1 MHVLDAS
8 AVLALLYS
16 EPGSDEVLSRIDGSI
31 MSSVNLAEVLQKA
44 SQVGQ
49 DPGEIAD
56 LLKTLVAG
64 IVPFDEV
71 MAAETAALWRSTK
84 HAGLSLGDRACIS
97 LSIAMN
103 GIAVT
108 ADRVWGTLEVPGLN
122 VHVIRR

>member
-16 EPGSDEVLSRIDGSI
+16 EPGAEEVLSRIDGSI

-49 DPGEIAD
+49 DPHEISD

-64 IVPFDEV
+64 IVPFDDV

-103 GIAVT
+103 GIALT
-108 ADRVWGTLEVPGLN
+108 ADKAWGTIEVPGLN